1 MLSSVADFLDFAHA
15 NCPRQYERGEDC
27 CVPQQPPRRPAAYA
41 ASCSSIPPLLR
52 RRRLL
57 LERRVLPVARLR
69 ERLLELPLLRRERL
83 LVVRPLVPVARERLL
98 ERFERLLLD
107 FLVGMSYCLLS

>member
-1 MLSSVADFLDFAHA
+1 MNAGKIAVFPSSH
-15 NCPRQYERGEDC
+15 G
-27 CVPQQPPRRPAAYA
+27 RRPAAYA

-83 LVVRPLVPVARERLL
+83 LVDRPLVPVPRERLL